1 MLRRLALCLATALTF
16 AAGAAPVRADCVV
29 LLHGLARTETSFA
42 LMQSVLEAKGYTVH
56 APGYSSTTA
65 RIQTL
70 VEETLPSA
78 VAACGEDRVH
88 FVTHSMG
95 GILLRFWLKDQR
107 PPHLGRVVMLAPPNQ
122 GSELVDEL
130 GGLEFFE
137 WLNGPAGLQLGTA
150 PGDLPKSLPPVTF
163 ELGVIAG
170 KRSLNPFFSSLIP
183 GDDDGKVS
191 VESTRVAGMKAHLTM
206 PVTHTFIMQ
215 APSVIAQVDLF
226 LRSGRFDPELDW
238 TQAINS
244 DELICIFGMCPETAD
259 EP

>member
-1 MLRRLALCLATALTF
+1 MIRAFILSLVFCIAATV
-16 AAGAAPVRADCVV
+16 AAPARAECVV

-42 LMQSVLEAKGYTVH
+42 LMQSVLEAKGYTVK
-56 APGYSSTTA
+56 APGYPSTSA

-70 VEETLPSA
+70 VEETLPDA
-78 VAACGEDRVH
+78 VASCEKDRIH

-95 GILLRFWLKDQR
+95 GILLRFWLKDNR
-107 PPHLGRVVMLAPPNQ
+107 PANLGRVVMLAPPNQ

-130 GGLEFFE
+130 GGLELFE
-137 WLNGPAGLQLGTA
+137 WLNGPAGQQLGTA
-150 PGDLPKSLPPVTF
+150 PNDLPKSLPPVNF

-170 KRSLNPFFSSLIP
+170 TRSLNPVFSSLIP
-183 GDDDGKVS
+183 GPDDGKVS
-191 VESTRVAGMKAHLTM
+191 VESTKVAGMRAHLTM

-226 LRSGRFDPELDW
+226 LRTGRFDPELDW
-238 TQAINS
+238 TQSFNTS
-244 DELICIFGMCPETAD
+244 DLVCFFGLCPEPAD

>member
-1 MLRRLALCLATALTF
+1 MFRRLALTLATVLTL
-16 AAGAAPVRADCVV
+16 ASAGAARSDCVV

-42 LMQSVLEAKGYTVH
+42 LMQSVLEAKGYTVL
-56 APGYSSTTA
+56 APGYPSTTA

-78 VAACGEDRVH
+78 VAGCGEDRVH

-107 PPHLGRVVMLAPPNQ
+107 PANLGRVVMLAPPNQ

-130 GGLEFFE
+130 GGLELFE
-137 WLNGPAGLQLGTA
+137 WLNGPAGKQLGTA
-150 PGDLPKSLPPVTF
+150 PGDLPKSLPPVDF

-170 KRSLNPFFSSLIP
+170 TRSLNPFFSSLIP

-191 VESTRVAGMKAHLTM
+191 VESTKVAGMKAHLSM

-226 LRSGRFDPELDW
+226 LRTGRFDPELDW
-238 TQAINS
+238 TKSINGE
-244 DELICIFGMCPETAD
+244 ELICIFGMCPEPAND
-259 EP
+259 R